1 MTLTPSTKG
10 SFIAGVGLWC
20 LIWAALFKADEIA
33 QAGGFQRWVSSERCL
48 HWIRNH
54 KSTSLLGTELFNY
67 GTHGISDPL
76 GVTFALGGTLVNVLM
91 IFLLL
96 PMRERAKRGR
106 TALNLQP

>member
-33 QAGGFQRWVSSERCL
+33 QAGGFQRWVSSDRCL
-48 HWIRNH
+48 RWIRNH
-54 KSTSLLGTELFNY
+54 KSTSLIATEIANY
-67 GTHGISDPL
+67 SHTGLDPL
-76 GVTFALGGTLVNVLM
+76 GVTFALGGTLVNVLI

-96 PMRERAKRGR
+96 PIWDAAKRRG
-106 TALNLQP
+106 TVFNLQR

>member
-20 LIWAALFKADEIA
+20 LMWAALFKIDDFGAAFRLQNLINSA
-33 QAGGFQRWVSSERCL
+33 RCL
-48 HWIRNH
+48 RWIRQH
-54 KSTSLLGTELFNY
+54 RSTTLLGTELVNY

-91 IFLLL
+91 IYIFLPL
-96 PMRERAKRGR
+96 RERAKRGG
-106 TALNLQP
+106 TLLDLQQ